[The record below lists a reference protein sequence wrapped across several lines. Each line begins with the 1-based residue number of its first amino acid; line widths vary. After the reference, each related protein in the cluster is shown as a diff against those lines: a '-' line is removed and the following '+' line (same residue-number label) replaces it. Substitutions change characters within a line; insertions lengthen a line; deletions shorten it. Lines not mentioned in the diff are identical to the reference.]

1 MKKAALT
8 DLIKREDVVFFNFVD
23 HGNLYSRPM
32 TVHDNKDGTIFL
44 LTSRNSELYLLL
56 QTLTIVNLTLTKE
69 NTFLVLQG
77 KYTWSQ
83 DKKLI
88 DEYWDEMAEQLL
100 KLPKDDSSV
109 TVVQFKVEE
118 FHYWKTPTEK
128 SAE

>member
-1 MKKAALT
+1 
-8 DLIKREDVVFFNFVD
+8 
-23 HGNLYSRPM
+23 M

-83 DKKLI
+83 EKKLI

-109 TVVQFKVEE
+109 TVVQFNVEE

>member
-1 MKKAALT
+1 MT
-8 DLIKREDVVFFNFVD
+8 NINYRQFDLNKREYF
-23 HGNLYSRPM
+23 SC
-32 TVHDNKDGTIFL
+32 IA
-44 LTSRNSELYLLL
+44 
-56 QTLTIVNLTLTKE
+56 
-69 NTFLVLQG
+69 G

-88 DEYWDEMAEQLL
+88 NEYWDEMAEQLL

-128 SAE
+128 SVE

>member
-77 KYTWSQ
+77 NI
-83 DKKLI
+83 LG
-88 DEYWDEMAEQLL
+88 A
-100 KLPKDDSSV
+100 
-109 TVVQFKVEE
+109 
-118 FHYWKTPTEK
+118 KTK
-128 SAE
+128 N